1 MSGALQGL
9 CPACT
14 WVQRVE
20 SQKGSV
26 FWRCRK
32 GKEDPRFPKYPP
44 QPVWACAGYRPR
56 AASDGDGRPPGDFP
70 GAAGEGDPSA

>member
-1 MSGALQGL
+1 MSRGLPGL
-9 CPACT
+9 CPTCT

-26 FWRCRK
+26 FWLCRK

-44 QPVWACAGYRPR
+44 QPVWACAGFEPS
-56 AASDGDGRPPGDFP
+56 ASEEGEGGPPEDSS
-70 GAAGEGDPSA
+70 GAAGERDPIA